1 MIPVRMED
9 YKNVEQ
15 LAGQMAQSW
24 EILDNPD
31 KPHAEVIQSV
41 KEERMKLQ
49 LEHNPGFL
57 HLLTNKKKKN

>member
-1 MIPVRMED
+1 MIPVRVED

-24 EILDNPD
+24 EILEHPD

-57 HLLTNKKKKN
+57 HLLANKKKKN